1 MQIILDPQGYQLLI
15 SRRRISS
22 KQKKKFILLLHR
34 DTSVICLASLLLL
47 LLLRQFFS
55 HPPLRTRL
63 FLLSHSAIFRIRR
76 GCRRLNERSTLPAT
90 LFADRFAGLVVVF
103 TYPRERGRRGCVRAA
118 RRGSKGDREGRI
130 VNRLTVSTRRHA
142 CRMGATSLGRQ
153 FPWIVFPHKCV
164 HSFSSSLSLSLLSTG
179 ARCLAR
185 LIGGTRCCLSSR
197 PLSNWSTPSV
207 TPWRGDKREKGR
219 RVKGVNLA
227 GTVSF
232 GFSSRFFTR
241 VPAARLS
248 GILIGEERCAFVWR
262 ARDARKLG
270 ISGKC
275 LAFFF
280 LEF

>member
-1 MQIILDPQGYQLLI
+1 MQIILDPQGYHLTPTHLVQTKKEI
-15 SRRRISS
+15 HPPSSRRYFCHLSPPPP
-22 KQKKKFILLLHR
+22 
-34 DTSVICLASLLLL
+34 

-153 FPWIVFPHKCV
+153 FP
-164 HSFSSSLSLSLLSTG
+164 
-179 ARCLAR
+179 
-185 LIGGTRCCLSSR
+185 
-197 PLSNWSTPSV
+197 
-207 TPWRGDKREKGR
+207 
-219 RVKGVNLA
+219 
-227 GTVSF
+227 
-232 GFSSRFFTR
+232 
-241 VPAARLS
+241 
-248 GILIGEERCAFVWR
+248 
-262 ARDARKLG
+262 
-270 ISGKC
+270 
-275 LAFFF
+275 
-280 LEF
+280 